1 MEEEV
6 VGKIYDRR
14 LMQRLLR
21 YLWPYRRYVAIS
33 LIFLGINSVLQIAGP
48 LLMKIAVD
56 RYLAPAG
63 KQMQTPLDAWLS
75 SEPWTGLA
83 QVSLLYLIV
92 IVGVLLMD
100 FGQSYLSR

>member
-33 LIFLGINSVLQIAGP
+33 LIFLGINSLLQIAGP

-75 SEPWTGLA
+75 AEP
-83 QVSLLYLIV
+83 
-92 IVGVLLMD
+92 
-100 FGQSYLSR
+100 